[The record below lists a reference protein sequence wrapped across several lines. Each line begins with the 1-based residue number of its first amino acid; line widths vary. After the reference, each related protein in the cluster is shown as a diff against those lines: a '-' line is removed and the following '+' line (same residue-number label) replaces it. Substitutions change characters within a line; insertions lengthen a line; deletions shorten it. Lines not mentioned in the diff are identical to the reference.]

1 VHFFSKVEIK
11 KAEPRDMKMSADAAT
26 TVVFA
31 PTTGLSI
38 LQAPLANGSS
48 SFSGLN
54 LMPAGPGAM
63 ANPYAALP
71 TGK

>member
-1 VHFFSKVEIK
+1 
-11 KAEPRDMKMSADAAT
+11 MKMCADAAT

-54 LMPAGPGAM
+54 LMPAGHGAIG
-63 ANPYAALP
+63 NPYAALP
-71 TGK
+71 TGKQCLGT